1 MTNAQKITKCIIP
14 VAGMGTR
21 FLPATK
27 AMPKE
32 MLPIIDKP
40 VIQFLAEEAAASG
53 ITDITFITGR
63 SKRAIEDHFDA
74 APELENALVAGG
86 KEKSLK
92 LVQEISKIAR
102 FSYVRQS
109 APKGDGDAILHAAHL
124 LDPNEAVAVMFGDDI
139 SAGDIPALKQLID
152 VYEKYGETVIGLTR
166 VPEDQVS
173 AYGVVGVEPV
183 EGNVFKITKFVEKPK
198 KEDAPSNLIAPGKYV
213 ITPAVI
219 EELKKQQAAGVEGE
233 LRLANALAEIVKTRP
248 VYGVEVVGTRY
259 DCGSKIGYLK
269 ATVDFALKHPEVN
282 TEFKEYLKN
291 VTKELG

>member
-1 MTNAQKITKCIIP
+1 MQKITKCIIP

-282 TEFKEYLKN
+282 TEFKEYLRGVAK
-291 VTKELG
+291 TL

>member
-1 MTNAQKITKCIIP
+1 MNKVTKAIIP

-27 AMPKE
+27 ASPKE

-53 ITDITFITGR
+53 ITDITFVTGR

-74 APELENALVAGG
+74 APELEAALKAGG
-86 KEKSLK
+86 KDAALK
-92 LVQEISKIAR
+92 VVQDISKIAR
-102 FSYVRQS
+102 ISYVRQN

-124 LDPNEAVAVMFGDDI
+124 LDPEEAVGVMFGDDI
-139 SAGDIPALKQLID
+139 FSGDVPALKQLID
-152 VYEKYGETVIGLTR
+152 VYEKYGETVVALTR

-173 AYGVVGVEPV
+173 AYGVVAAEPV

-198 KEDAPSNLIAPGKYV
+198 KEDAPSNLIAPGKYI

-219 EELKKQQAAGVEGE
+219 AELQRQQAAGVEGE
-233 LRLANALAEIVKTRP
+233 LRLANALEEIVKTRP
-248 VYGVEVVGTRY
+248 VYGVEIKGTRY

-269 ATVDFALKHPEVN
+269 ATVDFALKHAEVGA
-282 TEFKEYLKN
+282 EFKEYLRSI
-291 VTKELG
+291 TKSL

>member
-1 MTNAQKITKCIIP
+1 MKVTKCIIP

-53 ITDITFITGR
+53 ITDITFVTGR

-74 APELENALVAGG
+74 APELETALKAGG
-86 KEKSLK
+86 KEAALK
-92 LVQEISKIAR
+92 LVQDISNIAR
-102 FSYVRQS
+102 ISYVRQRS
-109 APKGDGDAILHAAHL
+109 PKGDGDAILAAAHL
-124 LDPNEAVAVMFGDDI
+124 IAPDESVGIMFGDDI
-139 SAGDIPALKQLID
+139 FAGEVPALKQLID
-152 VYEKYGETVIGLTR
+152 VHEKYGATVVALTR
-166 VPEDQVS
+166 VPENQVS

-198 KEDAPSNLIAPGKYV
+198 QADAPSNLIAPGKYIV
-213 ITPAVI
+213 TPAVLR
-219 EELKKQQAAGVEGE
+219 ELERQQAAGFEGE
-233 LRLANALAEIVKTRP
+233 LRLANALEEIVKTEP
-248 VYGVEVVGTRY
+248 VYGVELIGTRY

-269 ATVDFALKHPEVN
+269 ATVDFALTHAEVN
-282 TEFKEYLKN
+282 GEFKEYLRGVFK
-291 VTKELG
+291 TL

>member
-1 MTNAQKITKCIIP
+1 MQKITKAIIP

-74 APELENALVAGG
+74 APELEAALATSG

-92 LVQEISKIAR
+92 LVQDISKIAR
-102 FSYVRQS
+102 FSYVRQN

-124 LDPNEAVAVMFGDDI
+124 IDPNEAIAVMFGDDI
-139 SAGDIPALKQLID
+139 SAGDVPALKQIID

-173 AYGVVGVEPV
+173 SYGVVGVEPV
-183 EGNVFKITKFVEKPK
+183 EGNVFKITQFVEKPK

-213 ITPAVI
+213 ITPPVI
-219 EELKKQQAAGVEGE
+219 EELKRQQAAGVEGE

-248 VYGVEVVGTRY
+248 VYGVEVTGNRY

-282 TEFKEYLKN
+282 SEFKEYLRDVAK
-291 VTKELG
+291 TL

>member
-1 MTNAQKITKCIIP
+1 MNKVTKAIIP

-27 AMPKE
+27 ASPKE

-53 ITDITFITGR
+53 ITDITFVTGR

-74 APELENALVAGG
+74 APELEAALKAGG
-86 KEKSLK
+86 KDAALK
-92 LVQEISKIAR
+92 VVQDISKIAR
-102 FSYVRQS
+102 FSYVRQN

-124 LDPNEAVAVMFGDDI
+124 LDPDEAVGVMFGDDI
-139 SAGDIPALKQLID
+139 FEGDVPALKQLID
-152 VYEKYGETVIGLTR
+152 VYEKYGETVVALTR

-173 AYGVVGVEPV
+173 AYGVVGIEPI

-198 KEDAPSNLIAPGKYV
+198 KEDAPSNFIAPGKYI
-213 ITPAVI
+213 ITPPVI
-219 EELKKQQAAGVEGE
+219 EELRRQQAAGVEGE
-233 LRLANALAEIVKTRP
+233 LRLANALEEIVKTRP
-248 VYGVEVVGTRY
+248 VYGVEVKGTRY

-269 ATVDFALKHPEVN
+269 ATVDFALKHPEVSG
-282 TEFKEYLKN
+282 EFKEYLRSIK
-291 VTKELG
+291 L

>member
-1 MTNAQKITKCIIP
+1 MQKITKCIIP

>member
-1 MTNAQKITKCIIP
+1 MNKVTKAIIP

-27 AMPKE
+27 ASPKE

-53 ITDITFITGR
+53 ITDITFVTGR

-74 APELENALVAGG
+74 APELEAALKAGG
-86 KEKSLK
+86 KDAALK
-92 LVQEISKIAR
+92 VVQDISKIAR
-102 FSYVRQS
+102 ISYVRQN

-124 LDPNEAVAVMFGDDI
+124 LDPEEAVGVMFGDDI
-139 SAGDIPALKQLID
+139 FAGDVPALKQLID
-152 VYEKYGETVIGLTR
+152 VYEKYGETVVALTR

-173 AYGVVGVEPV
+173 AYGVVAAEPV

-198 KEDAPSNLIAPGKYV
+198 KEDAPSNLIAPGKYI

-219 EELKKQQAAGVEGE
+219 AELQRQQATGVEGE
-233 LRLANALAEIVKTRP
+233 LRLANALEEIVKTRP
-248 VYGVEVVGTRY
+248 VYGVEIKGTRY

-269 ATVDFALKHPEVN
+269 ATVDFALKHAEVSG
-282 TEFKEYLKN
+282 EFKAYLKE
-291 VTKELG
+291 VAKTL

>member
-1 MTNAQKITKCIIP
+1 MQKITKCIIP

-53 ITDITFITGR
+53 ITDITFVTGR

-74 APELENALVAGG
+74 APELEAALSAGG

-92 LVQEISKIAR
+92 LVQDISKIAR
-102 FSYVRQS
+102 FSYVRQN

-124 LDPNEAVAVMFGDDI
+124 VDSDESVAVMFGDDI
-139 SAGDIPALKQLID
+139 SAGEVPALKQLID
-152 VYEKYGETVIGLTR
+152 VYEKYGETVIALTR
-166 VPEDQVS
+166 VPHDQVS

-183 EGNVFKITKFVEKPK
+183 VGNVFKITQFVEKPSAAN
-198 KEDAPSNLIAPGKYV
+198 APSNLIAPGKYI

-219 EELKKQQAAGVEGE
+219 EELKKQQAAGVQGE
-233 LRLANALAEIVKTRP
+233 LRLANALQEIVKTRP
-248 VYGVEVVGTRY
+248 VYGVEVIGTRY

-269 ATVDFALKHPEVN
+269 ATVDFALKHTEVN
-282 TEFKEYLKN
+282 GEFKEYLKT
-291 VTKELG
+291 VAKTL

>member
-1 MTNAQKITKCIIP
+1 MQKITKAIIP

-53 ITDITFITGR
+53 ITDITFVTGR

-74 APELENALVAGG
+74 APELETALAAGN

-92 LVQEISKIAR
+92 LVRDISKIAR
-102 FSYVRQS
+102 FSYVRQN

-124 LDPNEAVAVMFGDDI
+124 IDPNESVAIMFGDDI
-139 SAGDIPALKQLID
+139 FAGDVPALKQLID
-152 VYEKYGETVIGLTR
+152 VYEKYGETVIALTR

-173 AYGVVGVEPV
+173 AYGVVGVEPI

-198 KEDAPSNLIAPGKYV
+198 KEDAPSNLIAPGKYIV
-213 ITPAVI
+213 TPAVI
-219 EELKKQQAAGVEGE
+219 EELKRQQAAGVDGE
-233 LRLANALAEIVKTRP
+233 LRLANALQEIVKTRP
-248 VYGVEVVGTRY
+248 VYGVEVKGTRY
-259 DCGSKIGYLK
+259 DCGSKIGYIK
-269 ATVDFALKHPEVN
+269 ATVDFALKHEEVSA
-282 TEFKEYLKN
+282 EFKEYLRSVAKS
-291 VTKELG
+291 L